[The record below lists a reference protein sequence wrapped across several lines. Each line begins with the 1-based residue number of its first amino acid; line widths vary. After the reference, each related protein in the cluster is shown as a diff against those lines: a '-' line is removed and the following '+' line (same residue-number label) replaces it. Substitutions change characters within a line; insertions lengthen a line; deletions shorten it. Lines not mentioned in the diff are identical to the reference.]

1 MDTIVAFMRYFQI
14 FCLAVGLGAAQMA
27 VAQGGDGGKA
37 TRLQD
42 TRYWERE
49 IPAYKKVL
57 ENGQQPN
64 VMEKLADCYR
74 MTGDLEQA
82 EKWYRNALEKGNQNN
97 SCRLNYAKV
106 LQSNGKYKE
115 AKDQFVLYEEITG
128 EYELGDKYIASCE
141 MAMKLK
147 DDRKR
152 YEIQPVTRLNTG
164 YSDVIAINTKD
175 EIVFATRGKRSDI
188 GAMKSSKGKSESG
201 DYDFYQANKYSDG
214 TIVDI
219 KPIKGGINSPGDDVG
234 AVKMP
239 GSDLVLFTR
248 AGETGSSKKKTVGN
262 NEVSRE
268 VKILGAKK
276 MGRKMEQVGDLPV
289 NFSDGNSNF
298 HPAVHP
304 SGDMI
309 VFASD
314 RPGGNGGADLY
325 MIRRVDGKWSKPENL
340 GPSVNS
346 VGDELFPTFNKQGHL
361 FFASDGNVGYG
372 GLDLFT
378 ADFNDGRWS
387 GTTNMGT
394 GINSPKDDFGIIWDA
409 STSSG
414 YFNSNRNSATG
425 DDIYSFKRT
434 PGITGQVFDGLTKDP
449 LPGSIVRI
457 RDINGNEKIIIAD
470 GIGEFSEPCKDNT
483 GYLIT
488 IDAPGFHTWRDT
500 IWSKSIPQGRDINL
514 DVYLEVEQMFEMNG
528 MVHDEF
534 DGTRLGEADIQ
545 VIQNGSVQRTLN
557 ASADSADYRLRL
569 KPGDDYTVIFKKD
582 DYVPRIVNLSLTN
595 FRGVEVRTRNVPM
608 QKGEY
613 VLINGSVTEEGT
625 AGTPISHASIQI
637 VNNHT
642 QQVVDSAM
650 SLKNGTFWVA
660 IPWDSLSNYSIISAK
675 EGYFSTSRH
684 IEVRDSSDMKLNIS
698 MQDADFG
705 LDNSIKIIHYAY
717 NQTMLD
723 MISKKDLNEIY
734 FFLMRNPNAKLEV
747 RSHTD
752 SRGTSK
758 YNLELSR
765 RRSESVV
772 KYIQARRP
780 LPDDRFISWGFGEEF
795 LLNECGDGAT
805 CDETAHAM
813 NRRTE
818 LKVVE

>member
-1 MDTIVAFMRYFQI
+1 MRNFQI
-14 FCLAVGLGAAQMA
+14 VFLVLGLMAAQTSMG
-27 VAQGGDGGKA
+27 QGNDAGKA
-37 TRLQD
+37 TRLQN
-42 TRYWERE
+42 TRYWEKE
-49 IPAYKKVL
+49 IPMYKKVL
-57 ENGQQPN
+57 ENGAQPN

-74 MTGDLEQA
+74 MTGDLEKA
-82 EKWYRNALEKGNQNN
+82 EVWYRNAIVNGNQNT

-106 LQSNGKYKE
+106 LQSNGKYQE

-128 EYELGDKYIASCE
+128 EYAMGDKYIASCE

-147 DDRKR
+147 DDHKR
-152 YEIQPVTRLNTG
+152 YEIQPVARLNTN
-164 YSDVIAINTKD
+164 YSDIIAINTRD
-175 EIVFATRGKRSDI
+175 EIVFATRGKRSEI
-188 GAMKSSKGKSESG
+188 GSLRNVKEKSESS
-201 DYDFYQANKYSDG
+201 DYDFYLAGKHSDG
-214 TIVDI
+214 TIADI
-219 KPIKGGINSPGDDVG
+219 KPIKGGINSPYDDVS

-248 AGETGSSKKKTVGN
+248 SEDQTASKKKTVGN
-262 NEVSRE
+262 NEAVRE

-276 MGRKMEQVGDLPV
+276 NGKKMEQVGDLPV
-289 NFSDGNSNF
+289 NFADGNSNF

-304 SGDMI
+304 NGDMI

-314 RPGGNGGADLY
+314 RQGGEGGTDLY

-346 VGDELFPTFNKQGHL
+346 AGDELFPTFNKQGHL

-378 ADFNDGRWS
+378 ADFEDNSWS
-387 GTTNMGT
+387 GTTNMGS

-414 YFNSNRNSATG
+414 YFNSNRNPNSG

-434 PGITGQVFDGLTKDP
+434 PGITGQVFDGLTKEP
-449 LPGSIVRI
+449 LAGSIVRLK
-457 RDINGNEKIIIAD
+457 DINGNEKIIISD
-470 GIGEFSEPCKDNT
+470 GIGQFSEPCKDNT
-483 GYLIT
+483 GYLVT

-500 IWSKSIPQGRDINL
+500 FWTKSIPQGRDINL

-528 MVHDEF
+528 MVHDQA
-534 DGTRLGEADIQ
+534 DGFRLGNADIQ
-545 VIQNGSVQRTLN
+545 IIQDGKVQRTLN
-557 ASADSADYRLRL
+557 ATADSADYRLRL
-569 KPGDDYTVIFKKD
+569 KPGEDYTVIFRKD
-582 DYVPRIVNLSLTN
+582 EYVPRIVNLSLTN

-608 QKGEY
+608 TRGGY
-613 VLINGSVTEEGT
+613 VLVNGSIMEDGT

-637 VNNHT
+637 VNNRT
-642 QQVVDSAM
+642 QEVVDSAM

-675 EGYFSTSRH
+675 EGYFATSKH
-684 IEVRDSSDMKLNIS
+684 IEVVDTNNMTINIA
-698 MQDADFG
+698 MRDADFG
-705 LDNSIKIIHYAY
+705 LDNSIKVIHYGY
-717 NQTMLD
+717 NQTTLD

-734 FFLMRNPNAKLEV
+734 FFLMRNPVAKLEV

-765 RRSESVV
+765 RRSESVIQ
-772 KYIQARRP
+772 YIQARKP
-780 LPDDRFISWGFGEEF
+780 IPTERFIAWGFGEEF
-795 LLNECGDGAT
+795 LLNECLDGVN
-805 CDETAHAM
+805 CDENAHAM

-818 LKVVE
+818 LKVVEGVKSE

>member
-1 MDTIVAFMRYFQI
+1 MKYFQI
-14 FCLAVGLGAAQMA
+14 AFIALGLGMAHLGMAQSNDA
-27 VAQGGDGGKA
+27 GKA
-37 TRLQD
+37 TRLQN
-42 TRYWERE
+42 TRYWEKE
-49 IPAYKKVL
+49 IPTYKKVL
-57 ENGQQPN
+57 ENGAQPN
-64 VMEKLADCYR
+64 IMEKLADCYR
-74 MTGDLEQA
+74 MTGDLEEA
-82 EKWYRNALEKGNQNN
+82 ERWYRNAIEKGNQNT

-106 LQSNGKYKE
+106 LQSNGKYQE

-128 EYELGDKYIASCE
+128 EYALGDKYIASCD

-152 YEIQPVTRLNTG
+152 YEIQPVARLNTN
-164 YSDVIAINTKD
+164 YSDIIAINTRD
-175 EIVFATRGKRSDI
+175 EIVFATRGKRSEI
-188 GAMKSSKGKSESG
+188 GSLRSNKGKTESS
-201 DYDFYQANKYSDG
+201 DYDFYQASKHSDG
-214 TIVDI
+214 TIAEI
-219 KPIKGGINSPGDDVG
+219 KPVKGGINSPYDDVS

-248 AGETGSSKKKTVGN
+248 AEESASKKKTVGN
-262 NEVSRE
+262 NETTRE

-276 MGRKMEQVGDLPV
+276 MGKKMEQVGELPV

-304 SGDMI
+304 NGDMI

-314 RPGGNGGADLY
+314 RAGGEGGADLY
-325 MIRRVDGKWSKPENL
+325 MILRVDGKWSKPENL

-378 ADFNDGRWS
+378 ADFEDEQWS

-409 STSSG
+409 SSSSG
-414 YFNSNRNSATG
+414 FFNSNRNPSSG
-425 DDIYSFKRT
+425 DDIYTFKRT
-434 PGITGQVFDGLTKDP
+434 PGITGQVFDGLTKEP
-449 LPGSIVRI
+449 LAGSIVRLK
-457 RDINGNEKIIIAD
+457 DINGNEKIIISD
-470 GIGEFSEPCKDNT
+470 GIGQFSEPCKDNT
-483 GYLIT
+483 GYLVT

-500 IWSKSIPQGRDINL
+500 FWTKSIPQGRDINL

-528 MVHDEF
+528 MIHDQT
-534 DGTRLGEADIQ
+534 DGFRLGNADIQ
-545 VIQNGSVQRTLN
+545 VIQDGKVQRTLN
-557 ASADSADYRLRL
+557 ATADSADYRLRL
-569 KPGDDYTVIFKKD
+569 KPGEDYTVIFKKD

-608 QKGEY
+608 VRGDY
-613 VLINGSVTEEGT
+613 VLINGSIMEEGT

-637 VNNHT
+637 VNNNT
-642 QQVVDSAM
+642 QEVVDSAM

-660 IPWDSLSNYSIISAK
+660 IPWDSISNYSIISAK
-675 EGYFSTSRH
+675 EGYFATSRH
-684 IEVRDSSDMKLNIS
+684 IEVVDSNNMTINIA

-705 LDNSIKIIHYAY
+705 LDNSIKVIHYAY
-717 NQTMLD
+717 NQTSLD

-734 FFLMRNPNAKLEV
+734 FFLMRNPVAKLEV

-772 KYIQARRP
+772 KYIQARKP
-780 LPDDRFISWGFGEEF
+780 IPSERFVAWGFGEEF
-795 LLNECGDGAT
+795 LVNDCTDGVN
-805 CDETAHAM
+805 CDEASHAL